1 MISQREADDIAF
13 KNDLTGG
20 NQCKIY
26 VKSCN
31 FEERNLVRISSVIK
45 MMIVIIVDMPM
56 EWKLKHEI

>member
-13 KNDLTGG
+13 NNDLTGG

-31 FEERNLVRISSVIK
+31 FGEWNIVRISSVIK
-45 MMIVIIVDMPM
+45 MDIF
-56 EWKLKHEI
+56 LKDCRRI

>member
-45 MMIVIIVDMPM
+45 NDDNYKIRHANGM
-56 EWKLKHEI
+56 EIKT